1 MLPLELLVDFWVN
14 KISESF
20 SILLAYRSNYCNAQQ
35 TSMKCREELIQVIKL
50 YY

>member
-35 TSMKCREELIQVIKL
+35 TSVKCCEELIQVIKL